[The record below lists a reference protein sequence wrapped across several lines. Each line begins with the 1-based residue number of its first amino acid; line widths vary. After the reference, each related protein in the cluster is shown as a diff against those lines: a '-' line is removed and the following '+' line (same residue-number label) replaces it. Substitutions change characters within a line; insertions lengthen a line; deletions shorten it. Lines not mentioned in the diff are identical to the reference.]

1 LIKAKA
7 ALSYPSQFFEVS
19 KPKTLAS
26 FDRSP
31 TNARTHREEQDNG
44 TSNRITSR
52 PKYHILLFDFRL
64 SGIKGVQARRHR
76 PPFQRSTANFNQCA
90 RFVLLSRAIELELEL
105 IQSHMAQKPVLRGEV
120 GCACVAPCVRP
131 SDNALPLLLF
141 VSVSL
146 VPIRTCPSAQYD
158 ACFESRRIWARDGVI
173 LKLHIPRDRLNP
185 ASQVY
190 GPHCDR
196 HDSHTAICRYWRG
209 GL

>member
-1 LIKAKA
+1 MIKAKA

-120 GCACVAPCVRP
+120 GCACVARE
-131 SDNALPLLLF
+131 
-141 VSVSL
+141 VSVERGIS
-146 VPIRTCPSAQYD
+146 
-158 ACFESRRIWARDGVI
+158 
-173 LKLHIPRDRLNP
+173 
-185 ASQVY
+185 VY
-190 GPHCDR
+190 
-196 HDSHTAICRYWRG
+196 RG
-209 GL
+209 GGSIPYSHFACLSVCLCVVFQTAFLYIEGIQTYIEGT